1 MTQTSNT
8 PDWVNTQLQLSSGPQ
23 LFANAGISRLR
34 QSVEQSFAQRQL
46 SGGAALTL
54 NGADAAALQPG
65 SQEAIVA
72 FAALA
77 ANRQLPQLLD
87 TCAEAL
93 RPGGRLVLDLRSPAH
108 WQAAFAG
115 DMEQWP
121 ENARE
126 DQATAFCA
134 PSDLLALASAR
145 GLSLVAL
152 EPYAGLWDN
161 ALLYRALPH
170 RFKWLRLLSW
180 LESDEHLH
188 ALALLLEQQ
197 VLAKLSPVAS
207 GRYLVSLEKRPDPAV
222 NVQWLTRLAALEAV
236 VDSPTLAGIETL
248 LGLTAA
254 QFAEQGAAHAI
265 SLRTRHVLY
274 LLLRALAAY
283 RPGFEPQ
290 AYLDQQTQQQLQHW
304 LGADA
309 IDQRNMAIVH
319 DWAGDQLLRQQVNL
333 AAGLDY
339 QLATSLLREYFKTHS
354 GVSS

>member
-8 PDWVNTQLQLSSGPQ
+8 PDWVTTHLQLSSGPT

-34 QSVEQSFAQRQL
+34 QTVEQSFAHRQL
-46 SGGAALTL
+46 SGSAALTL
-54 NGADAAALQPG
+54 SATEAAAIQPG
-65 SQEAIVA
+65 CHDAIVA
-72 FAALA
+72 FAALS
-77 ANRQLPQLLD
+77 ANRQLPHLLD
-87 TCAEAL
+87 QCAEAL

-108 WQAAFAG
+108 WQAAFA
-115 DMEQWP
+115 DDQEH
-121 ENARE
+121 RE
-126 DQATAFCA
+126 DPATAFCA

-180 LESDEHLH
+180 LESDEDLY

-236 VDSPTLAGIETL
+236 IDSPTLAGIETL

-290 AYLDQQTQQQLQHW
+290 AYLDQQTGQQLQRW

>member
-8 PDWVNTQLQLSSGPQ
+8 PDWLETHLQLSTGPQ

-34 QSVEQSFAQRQL
+34 QTVEQSFATRQL
-46 SGGAALTL
+46 SASEVLTLSASDALT
-54 NGADAAALQPG
+54 LQPG

-72 FAALA
+72 FAALS

-87 TCAEAL
+87 SCAEAL

-108 WQAAFAG
+108 WQAAFAD
-115 DMEQWP
+115 DMQQWP

-180 LESDEHLH
+180 LESDEDLF
-188 ALALLLEQQ
+188 ALALLMEQQ
-197 VLAKLSPVAS
+197 VLGRLSPLAS
-207 GRYLVSLEKRPDPAV
+207 GRYLVSLEKRLDPAV
-222 NVQWLTRLAALEAV
+222 NLQWLTRLAALEAV
-236 VDSPTLAGIETL
+236 IGSPTLAGIEAQ
-248 LGLTAA
+248 LGLP
-254 QFAEQGAAHAI
+254 AEQFVEQCAAHSV

-274 LLLRALAAY
+274 LLKRALAAY

-290 AYLDQQTQQQLQHW
+290 AYLDEQTQQQLQRW
-304 LGADA
+304 LAAHA

-319 DWAGDQLLRQQVNL
+319 DWAADQLLRQQVNL